1 MKGFFSTFEEFVKSK
16 NFEKIVNLLPKINK
30 AKNMEEVLV
39 VLVSLVYDLSLKL
52 YSQLLT
58 KEAETNW
65 DSFFSSITNEDYK
78 IQTIDTFSSTIVQ
91 VRLPDYVVFY
101 YFYFFPRD
109 STFLIELRR
118 VVSSAKFHS

>member
-1 MKGFFSTFEEFVKSK
+1 MKGFFSTFEEFVKSPS
-16 NFEKIVNLLPKINK
+16 FEKIVTLIPKINK

-39 VLVSLVYDLSLKL
+39 VLVSLVYDVSLKL
-52 YSQLLT
+52 YSQLMT

-91 VRLPDYVVFY
+91 VRLQDYVNFY
-101 YFYFFPRD
+101 KFLFF
-109 STFLIELRR
+109 SGI
-118 VVSSAKFHS
+118 

>member
-16 NFEKIVNLLPKINK
+16 NFEKIITLIPKINK

-39 VLVSLVYDLSLKL
+39 VLVSVLSDVSLKL

-65 DSFFSSITNEDYK
+65 DSFFSSINNEDYK
-78 IQTIDTFSSTIVQ
+78 FQTIDSFSSTLVQ
-91 VRLPDYVVFY
+91 VRPQNCVILKTFVIHCFFRVLTFSMGSRKVVF
-101 YFYFFPRD
+101 
-109 STFLIELRR
+109 
-118 VVSSAKFHS
+118 